1 MTELK
6 LYVPLL
12 TPSSRGSLLVRYD
25 FVKSVYSYR
34 NETKNEAELYSKD
47 RSVSALGLVYQT
59 PIEKGRPSYLVLASR
74 YGAGPNL
81 SASQPMGEYIAAVR
95 WDHAAIPWFSLPSDA
110 VERRLTLLV
119 RYRNFPNRQTWLG
132 LVGLNFESQDG
143 LRLEAHIPSH
153 IQFGIRTMDRNWYLY
168 SEARLRPIL
177 NLTND
182 ADTRLWADG
191 YSTQLN
197 LGVRRL
203 IYGMLYVTFEAGI
216 QKENSE
222 FYSSEG
228 KLQSYSES
236 DFSPW
241 AKLAIE
247 TFVDLDK
254 DNTNN

>member
-1 MTELK
+1 M
-6 LYVPLL
+6 
-12 TPSSRGSLLVRYD
+12 
-25 FVKSVYSYR
+25 
-34 NETKNEAELYSKD
+34 
-47 RSVSALGLVYQT
+47 YQT

-74 YGAGPNL
+74 YGAGPDL

-95 WDHAAIPWFSLPSDA
+95 WDHSAIPWISLPSDA

-132 LVGLNFESQDG
+132 LVGLNFESKDG

-153 IQFGIRTMDRNWYLY
+153 IQFGIRTMARTWYLY
-168 SEARLRPIL
+168 SEARLRPIV

-182 ADTRLWADG
+182 ADNRLWADG

-203 IYGMLYVTFEAGI
+203 LYGMLYVTLEAGI

-222 FYSSEG
+222 LYSSEG

-236 DFSPW
+236 DFAPW